1 MSFLASL
8 AAKIIEMVVM
18 KITALIARA
27 MRRKAKDDEI
37 ERETKNQADQLKQS
51 ETDDEDEHAAQD
63 ILSRHR

>member
-37 ERETKNQADQLKQS
+37 ERKTKNQADQLKQS